1 MSGKLRRMVSCALSQ
16 DIAFK
21 AKSLLYLCLQLN
33 IAAFNDA
40 ILACSNPSSKFERRD
55 FRFLFE

>member
-21 AKSLLYLCLQLN
+21 AKSLLCLCPQLN

-40 ILACSNPSSKFERRD
+40 ILVCSNPSSKFER
-55 FRFLFE
+55 